1 MIKRDSDDKNMILTS
16 FLRTIIVAILGFSIY
31 CSLISISM
39 QQSYEQPSALKS
51 ALPSP
56 SIDNRIISNTTASQ
70 TLNITITP
78 GATSPMSQTAGSDY
92 DPKIDQ
98 VNVSNTITWTNKDSV
113 VHTVTYKSGNLT
125 KHFDSGNIN
134 PDKVFSQ
141 TFTEKG
147 TANYYCKL
155 HTYMKGVIHIK

>member
-1 MIKRDSDDKNMILTS
+1 
-16 FLRTIIVAILGFSIY
+16 
-31 CSLISISM
+31 
-39 QQSYEQPSALKS
+39 
-51 ALPSP
+51 
-56 SIDNRIISNTTASQ
+56 
-70 TLNITITP
+70 
-78 GATSPMSQTAGSDY
+78 MSQTAGSDY

-98 VNVSNTITWTNKDSV
+98 VNVSNTVTWTNKDSI
-113 VHTVTYKSGNLT
+113 VHTVTYESRNLT

-155 HTYMKGVIHIK
+155 HPYMKGVIHIK